1 MVPKGFYYAA
11 VKAKI
16 KKWDKEDVGLII
28 SHEPAAATAV
38 FTTNRVKAAPV
49 LLSQAN
55 LKNRAHRAIIV
66 NSGNANAAT
75 GKTGTKNAAATVE
88 AVARNL
94 GIKTGEVL
102 IASTGVIGLQL
113 PMEKILGAAPQ
124 LAQSLGNDPAPFTRA
139 IMTTDT
145 RPKEASARMAIG
157 GKTITVWGC
166 AKGAGM
172 IHPNM
177 ATMLAFTLTDAA
189 IAKPVLQAAL
199 AEAAKHTF
207 NRLTID
213 GDTSTNDTLILLAN
227 GAAGN
232 KPVAKGSADYK
243 KFVAALTDVCAKLSE
258 MIVGDG
264 EGVTRIAEIK
274 VEKAKNENEALAVAR
289 AVAGSLL
296 VKTALHGGDPN
307 WGRIICAAGYSGVP
321 VDPEKMELYF
331 GKHAAYKNGLPAKTS
346 EEILAAE
353 MKKKKVLMRLVLNR
367 GTASTS
373 YIFCDLSREYVTI
386 NADYRT

>member
-1 MVPKGFYYAA
+1 MVPKGYFYAG

-28 SHEPAAATAV
+28 SHQPAAAAAV

-75 GKTGTKNAAATVE
+75 GTVGMKNAKATIE
-88 AVARNL
+88 AVAASL

-113 PMEKILGAAPQ
+113 PMEKILGAVPPLTQA
-124 LAQSLGNDPAPFTRA
+124 LGNDAAPFTRA

-145 RPKEASARMAIG
+145 RPKEASAQAKIG
-157 GKTITVWGC
+157 GKTVTVWGS

-199 AEAAKHTF
+199 AEAAQHTF

-232 KPVAKGSADYK
+232 KPIAKGSADYK
-243 KFVAALTDVCAKLSE
+243 KFVAALTEVCAKLSE

-274 VEKAKNENEALAVAR
+274 VEKAKNEAEALAVAR

-321 VDPEKMELYF
+321 VDPDKMELYF
-331 GKHAAYKNGLPAKTS
+331 GKYPAYKNGLPAKTS
-346 EEILAAE
+346 EDILAAE

-367 GTASTS
+367 GKASTA

>member
-1 MVPKGFYYAA
+1 MTPKGFYYAA

-28 SHEPAAATAV
+28 SDRLAAAAAV

-55 LKNRAHRAIIV
+55 LKNRAHRAVIV

-75 GKTGTKNAAATVE
+75 GAVGMKNAKATIE
-88 AVARNL
+88 AVAKNL

-102 IASTGVIGLQL
+102 IASTGVIGLHL
-113 PMEKILGAAPQ
+113 PMEKILGAVPQ
-124 LAQSLGNDPAPFTRA
+124 LAQSLGNDAAPFTRA

-145 RPKEASARMAIG
+145 RPKEASAQAKIG
-157 GKTITVWGC
+157 GKTVTVWGS

-199 AEAAKHTF
+199 VEAARHTF

-227 GAAGN
+227 GAAAN
-232 KPVAKGSADYK
+232 RPVAKGSADYK
-243 KFVAALTDVCAKLSE
+243 KFVAALTEVCAKLSE

-274 VEKAKNENEALAVAR
+274 VEKAKTEAEALAVAR

-331 GKHAAYKNGLPAKTS
+331 GKYPAYKNGLPAKTS

-353 MKKKKVLMRLVLNR
+353 MKKKKVQMRLVLNR
-367 GTASTS
+367 GRASTS

>member
-28 SHEPAAATAV
+28 SHGPAAAAAV

-49 LLSQAN
+49 LLSQLN

-75 GKTGTKNAAATVE
+75 GTVGMKNAKATIE
-88 AVARNL
+88 AVATNL

-113 PMEKILGAAPQ
+113 PMEKILGAIPA
-124 LAQSLGNDPAPFTRA
+124 LTNALCNDAAPFTRA

-145 RPKEASARMAIG
+145 RPKEASARVKIG
-157 GKTITVWGC
+157 GKTITVWGS

-199 AEAAKHTF
+199 MEATRHTF

-274 VEKAKNENEALAVAR
+274 VEKAKNEAEALAVAR

-321 VDPEKMELYF
+321 VDPDKMELYF
-331 GKHAAYKNGLPAKTS
+331 GKYPAYKNGLPAKTS

-367 GTASTS
+367 GKASTS

>member
-1 MVPKGFYYAA
+1 MVPKGFYYAG

-28 SHEPAAATAV
+28 SHEPAAAAAV

-55 LKNRAHRAIIV
+55 LKNRAHRAIVV

-75 GKTGTKNAAATVE
+75 GTVGMKNAKATIE
-88 AVARNL
+88 AVAQSL

-113 PMEKILGAAPQ
+113 PMEKILGAIPA
-124 LAQSLGNDPAPFTRA
+124 LTNALCNDAAPFTRS

-145 RPKEASARMAIG
+145 RPKEASARAKIG
-157 GKTITVWGC
+157 GKTITVWGS

-199 AEAAKHTF
+199 VEAARHTF

-243 KFVAALTDVCAKLSE
+243 KFVAALTAVCAKLSE

-274 VEKAKNENEALAVAR
+274 VEKAKNEAEALAVAR

-307 WGRIICAAGYSGVP
+307 WGRIICAAGYSGVA

-331 GKHAAYKNGLPAKTS
+331 GKYPAYKNGLPAKTS
-346 EEILAAE
+346 EAILAAE
-353 MKKKKVLMRLVLNR
+353 MKKGKVLMRLVLNR
-367 GTASTS
+367 GMAGTS